1 MFNSLILFLKL
12 GVFEILLILLIIL
25 LLFGSTLIPKLVK
38 SIKYS
43 IKEFK
48 AASDDDK
55 ETNNDDN
62 SNKEIK

>member
-12 GVFEILLILLIIL
+12 GVFEILLILIIIL

-38 SIKYS
+38 SIKLS

-48 AASDDDK
+48 NSSNDDK
-55 ETNNDDN
+55 ETNNADN
-62 SNKEIK
+62 KNKEIE